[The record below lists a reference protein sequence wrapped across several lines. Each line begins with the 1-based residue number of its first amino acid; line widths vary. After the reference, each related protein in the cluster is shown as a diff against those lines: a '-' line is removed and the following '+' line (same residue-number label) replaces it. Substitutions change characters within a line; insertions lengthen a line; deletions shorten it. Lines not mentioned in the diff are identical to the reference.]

1 MLRAKSFS
9 LGPPAAKPP
18 KIGVIASPFLAAARP
33 NSNNGAFSIGAG
45 SGEFRK
51 KGSVN

>member
-1 MLRAKSFS
+1 MMLRAKSFS

-33 NSNNGAFSIGAG
+33 NSNTTLRHHQRAEQVDG
-45 SGEFRK
+45 
-51 KGSVN
+51 